1 MDRGAWWV
9 TFHGVTKSRTRLSD
23 CHFHVT
29 EEVDS
34 NLSDPAVQLPPGLH
48 CRHCPEPGVALG
60 AGWAIP
66 LAALSEVGEP
76 PRVGFGWPGLCVSS
90 HAGRECGQSPW
101 NQALCYCFVGLSGP
115 AHRVD
120 PDSLHGLVC
129 LH

>member
-9 TFHGVTKSRTRLSD
+9 TFHGITKSRTRLSD
-23 CHFHVT
+23 FHFHVT

-34 NLSDPAVQLPPGLH
+34 NLSGPAVQLPPGLH

-76 PRVGFGWPGLCVSS
+76 PGVGFGWPGLCVSS
-90 HAGRECGQSPW
+90 HAGRVWSKPVESSTLLLFCG
-101 NQALCYCFVGLSGP
+101 AVGTGP
-115 AHRVD
+115 Q
-120 PDSLHGLVC
+120 G
-129 LH
+129 